1 MSEIW
6 RHFKCRSQL
15 TGGLRF
21 PLQTAQLTNDVIY
34 YLSSP
39 FKKSRQ
45 SMPTLFSLLFL
56 FRGFLDFFFF
66 SFLLFCYC
74 VKCFLK
80 IKNDIINVLGTDGET
95 DGIWLDALLC
105 LLCLV

>member
-39 FKKSRQ
+39 FKKEPAINADSF
-45 SMPTLFSLLFL
+45 LYFL
-56 FRGFLDFFFF
+56 FFFIYFATA
-66 SFLLFCYC
+66 S
-74 VKCFLK
+74 
-80 IKNDIINVLGTDGET
+80 N
-95 DGIWLDALLC
+95 AS
-105 LLCLV
+105 

>member
-39 FKKSRQ
+39 FKKEPAINADSFLF
-45 SMPTLFSLLFL
+45 PLFSFHEP
-56 FRGFLDFFFF
+56 RGQVQLA
-66 SFLLFCYC
+66 
-74 VKCFLK
+74 LK
-80 IKNDIINVLGTDGET
+80 GHCT
-95 DGIWLDALLC
+95 
-105 LLCLV
+105 